1 MRQEWEFFRAID
13 IHAFPVEIIE
23 KKRHELW
30 VQEKKIVFQFLS
42 PDRFIIREKK
52 KIKKK

>member
-30 VQEKKIVFQFLS
+30 VQEKKN
-42 PDRFIIREKK
+42 RFPVPLPG
-52 KIKKK
+52 

>member
-30 VQEKKIVFQFLS
+30 VQEKKKSFSSSSPRIDLS
-42 PDRFIIREKK
+42 FVKK